1 MVRISQPD
9 HWGAK
14 PMRTRPAAIL
24 LAVILATSAC
34 GGSED
39 GTTAAGSDKVTYLT
53 SFNTFGRD
61 AYAYVAQEKGYFRD
75 ARLDVTINPG
85 AATVE
90 VLKLVASGRADF
102 GVGDFTTSV
111 ITVAKEKLPVTAVA
125 MVHQKSLSAIVT
137 LADRGIARPADLAG
151 KRIGDQPGSTN
162 QVMFPVYAK
171 AAGIDPAT
179 VEFVP
184 AAPPAL
190 PQLLVSGQVDGI
202 GQFVVGTPLIEK
214 AAQGRKAAVLP
225 YGDVLPD
232 LYGNAL
238 VTTKDLPAKNPD
250 LVARFKDALL
260 KGLQYSIDHP
270 EETGQILRKYQPTQ
284 DPGVAAAEVTLMGPA
299 VRPTSGALG
308 GIDELRVQKTIQLL
322 TEANAIPPGSLAV
335 KDIVAGS

>member
-1 MVRISQPD
+1 MRI
-9 HWGAK
+9 
-14 PMRTRPAAIL
+14 RPAAIL
-24 LAVILATSAC
+24 LAVATTVAMTASAC
-34 GGSED
+34 SSTD
-39 GTTAAGSDKVTYLT
+39 NNAAGNADKVTYLT

-61 AYAYVAQEKGYFRD
+61 AYAYVAQEKGYFTE

-102 GVGDFTTSV
+102 GVGDFTTTV
-111 ITVAKEKLPVTAVA
+111 ITAAKEKLPVTAVA
-125 MVHQKSLSAIVT
+125 MVHQRSLSAIVT
-137 LADRGIARPADLAG
+137 LADRRISTPADLMG

-171 AAGIDPAT
+171 AAGIDASK

-214 AAQGRKAAVLP
+214 AAQGRKVATLP
-225 YGDVLPD
+225 YGDLLPD

-238 VTTKDLPAKNPD
+238 VASKDLPAKNPD
-250 LVARFKDALL
+250 LVKRFREALL

-270 EETGQILRKYQPTQ
+270 EETGQILRKFQPTQ
-284 DPGVAAAEVTLMGPA
+284 DPVVAAAEVTLMGPA
-299 VRPTSGALG
+299 VRPTDGPIG
-308 GIDELRVQKTIQLL
+308 RIDELRVQKTIQLL
-322 TEANAIPPGSLAV
+322 TEANAIPPGSIAA
-335 KDIVAGS
+335 KDIVASS